1 MQLNRSIRSTLI
13 VLLGA
18 ATLAA
23 SASAGGEPK
32 NEWPFTR
39 PVGNRATQAVASSSS
54 VKQPVIQGEPK
65 NEPPFTRP
73 ATVIVQSSG
82 GGFSWTDAGIG
93 LMAGIGIAASAAGV
107 AMLAHRSP
115 LTA

>member
-1 MQLNRSIRSTLI
+1 VQLKHSIRSTFV

-18 ATLAA
+18 SALAA

-32 NEWPFTR
+32 NQWPFTR
-39 PVGNRATQAVASSSS
+39 PVGDRTTQAAASSSS
-54 VKQPVIQGEPK
+54 VQEPVIQGEPK

-82 GGFSWTDAGIG
+82 GFSWTDAGIG
-93 LMAGIGIAASAAGV
+93 LMAGIGIAASGV
-107 AMLAHRSP
+107 GLITLARKSP